1 MREIIYTDFVEFKK
15 PCEVNL
21 GDNRTILA
29 YGKGNYDVIA
39 DLDGCIQNISLKEV
53 LYLPDLGKNLLSVR
67 AMVKLGALVTFEG
80 DMCKVTR
87 NSKLLAIGEMCGKLY
102 MLKVIPSN
110 EEVNVAKEDPNLHLW
125 HCRFGHLGVDNLTKL
140 INENMVD
147 GMNTTG
153 QSGDN
158 STCESCMM
166 GKQHPTA
173 YPKEIPYRAT
183 QPFEI
188 VHSDVCNSMHVNS
201 HGNSKYFVTF
211 VDDYSR
217 YVHVYFIKSKDEV
230 LEKFKEFAN
239 YAANTTGK
247 NVKVLRSDN
256 GGEYC
261 SKAFKAYLKESGIVH
276 QTTVPYNPAQNGVAE
291 RMNRTLLETSRSM
304 MAHSKVPFEFWA
316 EATNTVVYLRNR
328 SPTTALKGETPFEK
342 LFNRKPDVS
351 NLRVFGC
358 KSFVHIPDHQRKK
371 LQRKSR
377 MCIFMGYP
385 EGTKGFKLYD
395 MSTNHCYSK

>member
-1 MREIIYTDFVEFKK
+1 M
-15 PCEVNL
+15 
-21 GDNRTILA
+21 
-29 YGKGNYDVIA
+29 
-39 DLDGCIQNISLKEV
+39 
-53 LYLPDLGKNLLSVR
+53 
-67 AMVKLGALVTFEG
+67 
-80 DMCKVTR
+80 
-87 NSKLLAIGEMCGKLY
+87 
-102 MLKVIPSN
+102 
-110 EEVNVAKEDPNLHLW
+110 
-125 HCRFGHLGVDNLTKL
+125 DNLTKL

-166 GKQHPTA
+166 GKQHRTA

-188 VHSDVCNSMHVNS
+188 VHSDVCGPMHVNS

-217 YVHVYFIKSKDEV
+217 YVHVYFIKGKDEV

-247 NVKVLRSDN
+247 KVKVLRSDN

-316 EATNTVVYLRNR
+316 EAMNTAVYLRNR
-328 SPTTALKGETPFEK
+328 SPTTALKGEAPFEK

-358 KSFVHIPDHQRKK
+358 KSFMHIPDHQRTK

-377 MCIFMGYP
+377 MCIFIGIP
-385 EGTKGFKLYD
+385 RRDKRFQAL
-395 MSTNHCYSK
+395 